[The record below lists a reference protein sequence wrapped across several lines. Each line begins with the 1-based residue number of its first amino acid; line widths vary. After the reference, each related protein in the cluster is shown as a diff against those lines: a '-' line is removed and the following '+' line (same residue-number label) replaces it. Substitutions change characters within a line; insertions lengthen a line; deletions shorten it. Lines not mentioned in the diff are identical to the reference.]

1 MKSKIKLSDEIDH
14 VDPHELKPNSLN
26 EIIPEHSA
34 AEYDQLK
41 NDIRARGI
49 LTPLQAKRNGDLL
62 AGMTRHRI
70 ALELDLPS
78 VPVQWVES
86 NFKHK
91 HDEQTYIIKDNF
103 LRRQLTTQ
111 QKIELYRIMYPQFD
125 ERVAEAKKVGKALMK
140 GEKYEPKSEILSASK
155 IASDTG
161 QTRSAVMRQ
170 LQRQDKEN
178 LKQQKEFF
186 GDGEATKVLTPG
198 QLRKLKE
205 DESFD
210 KVHKYL
216 TVMQKLTEIHTRKF
230 KIKVADALRS
240 VADTIEN
247 E

>member
-14 VDPHELKPNSLN
+14 VDPRDLHPNNLN
-26 EIIPEHSA
+26 EVIPEHSA
-34 AEYDQLK
+34 AEYEQLK
-41 NDIRARGI
+41 NDIRTRGI

-86 NFKHK
+86 NFKSK

-125 ERVAEAKKVGKALMK
+125 ERVAEAKKVGQAFMK

-161 QTRSAVMRQ
+161 QTRAAVMRQ

-186 GDGEATKVLTPG
+186 GDGKVAKELTPG
-198 QLRKLKE
+198 QQRKQQE
-205 DESFD
+205 IEVFD
-210 KVHKYL
+210 KTYKYL
-216 TVMQKLTEIHTRKF
+216 KVIQKLTEIHSRKF
-230 KIKVADALRS
+230 KSKVANALRN